1 MNNKALDFS
10 KKIFLRESFK
20 ENNTSKQA
28 FPFKIQYGNTVEYSF
43 YEKAIFAAK
52 ETILRKVNYQI
63 ECNKSNDNAIDNL
76 KYLKNILFGPNEIF
90 TDALYNLA
98 KAYVRACCIFAS
110 ILDKSPEDFEKENP
124 DLVENIAIDYIKFCD
139 QKYDKLNMC
148 LTFYYDSREKLEPS
162 IYNEDTTEEVC
173 KFGDYHAVKVASI
186 YVKLAILDI
195 YEEQF
200 KRERKP
206 KLLAKRGETTFEIR
220 GFNEIDHRLFKMNE
234 KRAIDLNTV
243 VLPGR
248 FELLQKRLINIY
260 HRNDGLNDKSCSS
273 CSKFSQKESN
283 CGGADL
289 SVEKFG
295 NPCRLTE
302 KDEELLNSKFFK
314 ATNEFTRKE
323 DDFKT
328 KFISLYIPEEI
339 ADHFVS
345 TKYNWLEWA
354 YLTVSSKLAK
364 CDIASECCENQH
376 NS

>member
-1 MNNKALDFS
+1 MNNEILDFS
-10 KKIFLRESFK
+10 KKIFINESFK
-20 ENNTSKQA
+20 ENNNSKQS
-28 FPFKIQYGNTVEYSF
+28 FPFKIQYGNIIEYSY

-52 ETILRKVNYQI
+52 EAILRKVNYQI
-63 ECNKSNDNAIDNL
+63 ECNKSDNYVIDNL
-76 KYLKNILFGPNEIF
+76 EYVKNVLFGPNEIF
-90 TDALYNLA
+90 TDALHNLA

-124 DLVENIAIDYIKFCD
+124 DLVENIAIDYIKFSD
-139 QKYDKLNMC
+139 QKYNKLDIR

-162 IYNEDTTEEVC
+162 LYCKDDEDVC

-186 YVKLAILDI
+186 RIKLAVLNI

-206 KLLAKRGETTFEIR
+206 KLLANRGETTFEIY
-220 GFNEIDHRLFKMNE
+220 GFNEIDRRLFKMNE

-243 VLPGR
+243 ILPGR
-248 FELLQKRLINIY
+248 FKLLQKRLINIY
-260 HRNDGLNDKSCSS
+260 NRNIGLNDRSCSS
-273 CSKFSQKESN
+273 CSKFSQKKSN

-295 NPCRLTE
+295 SPCRLTE
-302 KDEELLNSKFFK
+302 KDEELLKSKFFK
-314 ATNEFTRKE
+314 VTNEFTRRE

-328 KFISLYIPEEI
+328 KFINLYIPEEI
-339 ADHFVS
+339 ADYFVS

-364 CDIASECCENQH
+364 CDIAGECCKK
-376 NS
+376 

>member
-1 MNNKALDFS
+1 MNNETLDFS

-20 ENNTSKQA
+20 ENNTSNQA
-28 FPFKIQYGNTVEYSF
+28 FPFKIQYGNTIEYSF

-63 ECNKSNDNAIDNL
+63 ERNKSNNDMIDNL
-76 KYLKNILFGPNEIF
+76 EYAKNVLFGPNEIF
-90 TDALYNLA
+90 TDALHNLA
-98 KAYVRACCIFAS
+98 KAYIRACCIFAS

-124 DLVENIAIDYIKFCD
+124 DLVENITIDYIEFSD
-139 QKYDKLNMC
+139 QKYDKLDMC
-148 LTFYYDSREKLEPS
+148 LSFYYDYREKLEPS
-162 IYNEDTTEEVC
+162 IYGKDDAGEIC

-186 YVKLAILDI
+186 RVKLAVLNI

-200 KRERKP
+200 KREGKP
-206 KLLAKRGETTFEIR
+206 KLLAKCGETTFEIR
-220 GFNEIDHRLFKMNE
+220 GFNEIDYRLFKMNE
-234 KRAIDLNTV
+234 KRAINLNTV
-243 VLPGR
+243 FLPGR

-260 HRNDGLNDKSCSS
+260 HRNTGLNDRTCSS

-302 KDEELLNSKFFK
+302 KDEELLKSKFFK
-314 ATNEFTRKE
+314 VSNEFTRRE

-328 KFISLYIPEEI
+328 KYISLYIPEEI
-339 ADHFVS
+339 VDYFVS

-354 YLTVSSKLAK
+354 YLTISSKLAK
-364 CDIASECCENQH
+364 CDIAGECCRK
-376 NS
+376 

>member
-1 MNNKALDFS
+1 MNNETLDFS

-28 FPFKIQYGNTVEYSF
+28 FPFKIQYGNTIEYSF

-52 ETILRKVNYQI
+52 EMILRKVNFQI
-63 ECNKSNDNAIDNL
+63 ERNKFDNFE
-76 KYLKNILFGPNEIF
+76 YVKNVLFGPNEIF
-90 TDALYNLA
+90 TDALHNLA

-124 DLVENIAIDYIKFCD
+124 DLVENIAIDYIEFSD
-139 QKYDKLNMC
+139 QKYDKLDMC
-148 LTFYYDSREKLEPS
+148 LSFYYDSREKLEPS
-162 IYNEDTTEEVC
+162 IYGKDDAEEVC

-186 YVKLAILDI
+186 RVKLAVLNI

-200 KRERKP
+200 KREGKP

-220 GFNEIDHRLFKMNE
+220 GFNEIDYRLFKMNE
-234 KRAIDLNTV
+234 KRAIALNTV
-243 VLPGR
+243 ILPGR

-260 HRNDGLNDKSCSS
+260 HRNTGLNDRSCSS

-302 KDEELLNSKFFK
+302 KDEELLKSKFFK
-314 ATNEFTRKE
+314 VTNEFTRKE

-328 KFISLYIPEEI
+328 KCVSLYIPEEI
-339 ADHFVS
+339 VDYFVS

-364 CDIASECCENQH
+364 CDIAGECCGKSV
-376 NS
+376 NSVKK